1 MPDVGV
7 ERRDSRE
14 AFHETGDA
22 QRAPACAPFCF
33 TRARAHLLT
42 SASWTRNV
50 PRQHRLNSLGVTT
63 TSLLLELVTQR
74 AGRWIWGSSMT
85 PGPGVKEPATAL
97 LAEVD

>member
-1 MPDVGV
+1 VRPIL
-7 ERRDSRE
+7 
-14 AFHETGDA
+14 FHKGTG
-22 QRAPACAPFCF
+22 APP
-33 TRARAHLLT
+33 HLSLMGSQCSKT
-42 SASWTRNV
+42 TQV
-50 PRQHRLNSLGVTT
+50 NSLSVTT